1 MDAVPRTPLKI
12 TKTYLKLQ
20 KKLLEI
26 EAEVVQFTN
35 LPTDTPGLEYLAEDI
50 EKKIAFFKILLTA
63 ENASHDSTSHDLS
76 EIEGR
81 LDEVEAEFSQSN
93 SPSAILYENDDS
105 ESSSVCE
112 DCAIKN
118 EPQVQ
123 REAVNDEWK
132 VYENPTMLYEVMLSP
147 SEIFHKAVM
156 SSSEMFEEAVQPSE
170 MIHEAAIPPSCVE
183 EPSYVEEAIEVLF
196 DCDREQSGGDK
207 KQGRRWWRVLTVL
220 VTVIVVS
227 TVGVSSYINSNE
239 DEGFLTPT

>member
-1 MDAVPRTPLKI
+1 MDASTTANRHHKEQPREVPPTTASHRHIQPLRLQQNGRSI
-12 TKTYLKLQ
+12 TNSIEDNKDI
-20 KKLLEI
+20 LE
-26 EAEVVQFTN
+26 V
-35 LPTDTPGLEYLAEDI
+35 
-50 EKKIAFFKILLTA
+50 IAFFKNLLTA

-81 LDEVEAEFSQSN
+81 LEEVEAEFSQSN
-93 SPSAILYENDDS
+93 SPSTILYENDDS

-112 DCAIKN
+112 HCACKN
-118 EPQVQ
+118 ELQGQ

-147 SEIFHKAVM
+147 SEIFHKAAM
-156 SSSEMFEEAVQPSE
+156 PSSEMFEEVVQPSE
-170 MIHEAAIPPSCVE
+170 MIHKAAMPPSC
-183 EPSYVEEAIEVLF
+183 VEEAIEVLF

-227 TVGVSSYINSNE
+227 TVGVSSYINNNE
-239 DEGFLTPT
+239 DEGFLTLT